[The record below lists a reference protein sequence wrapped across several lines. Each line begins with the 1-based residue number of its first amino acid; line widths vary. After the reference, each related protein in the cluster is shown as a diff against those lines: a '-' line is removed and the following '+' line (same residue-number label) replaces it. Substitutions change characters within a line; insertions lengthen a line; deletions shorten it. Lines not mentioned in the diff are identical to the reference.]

1 MAKISW
7 ISLGSIVILAAGL
20 VAFHPALLR
29 VRRIECFTQYGAC
42 QSDFV
47 DRVQFLVGRPI
58 YLPLPRQQIAQ
69 TFAGLAAVAE
79 VTAYRRLPSTLVL
92 GVTLRRP
99 IAVVLGASQQQ
110 VVVDDRGVVFD
121 VTDRSALPL
130 MWVDGQV
137 AVGTNLSGPQLAAAK
152 LLNQV
157 GSIIRTPVAGKLQ
170 NQLLFVTTGS
180 GVEIILDVNHVPAD
194 WATSLQAIWARSKID
209 GKPQVRKIDLR
220 FSQPAVSF

>member
-7 ISLGSIVILAAGL
+7 LSLFSVIILIGGL
-20 VAFHPALLR
+20 VVFHPALFR

-42 QSDFV
+42 QADFIN
-47 DRVQFLVGRPI
+47 RVQFLVGRPI

-69 TFAGLAAVAE
+69 TFADLAAVAD

-110 VVVDDRGVVFD
+110 VVVDDRGIVFD
-121 VTDRSALPL
+121 ATDRSALPL
-130 MWVDGQV
+130 MYVDGQV
-137 AVGTNLSGPQLAAAK
+137 AVGTNLTGPQLAAAK

-157 GSIIRTPVAGKLQ
+157 GSIIQTPVAGRLQ
-170 NQLLFVTTGS
+170 NQLLSVTTGS
-180 GVEIILDVNHVPAD
+180 GVEIILDINHVPAD
-194 WATSLQAIWARSKID
+194 WGSSLQAIWARSKID
-209 GKPQVRKIDLR
+209 GKLMHKIDLR